1 MRLGEFRTKTKNLD
15 NRYVLRVSNYEDGT
29 VYEDLEIDIV
39 TKDAIY
45 LRRVKKEWLILMK
58 RTEDSTKDS

>member
-15 NRYVLRVSNYEDGT
+15 NKYLIRVSNYEDGT

-39 TKDAIY
+39 TSEAIY
-45 LRRVKKEWLILMK
+45 LRRVKKE
-58 RTEDSTKDS
+58 

>member
-1 MRLGEFRTKTKNLD
+1 MRLGEFRTKTRNLD
-15 NRYVLRVSNYEDGT
+15 NSYVLRVSNYEDGT

-45 LRRVKKEWLILMK
+45 LRRVKKEWNW
-58 RTEDSTKDS
+58 